1 VSPQAK
7 RYAVQHLVAEEDYSQ
22 RRACQ
27 LVGIS
32 RSSARYSP
40 KPRSGETAFKEQ
52 VRQLANRHP
61 NYGYRRIT
69 AILRREGSPINH
81 KRVQRI

>member
-1 VSPQAK
+1 MSPQAK
-7 RYAVQHLVAEEDYSQ
+7 RNAVEHLVAEEDYSQ

-32 RSSARYSP
+32 RSSARYAP
-40 KPRSGETAFKEQ
+40 KSRSGETAFKEQ
-52 VRQLANRHP
+52 VRQLAHEHP